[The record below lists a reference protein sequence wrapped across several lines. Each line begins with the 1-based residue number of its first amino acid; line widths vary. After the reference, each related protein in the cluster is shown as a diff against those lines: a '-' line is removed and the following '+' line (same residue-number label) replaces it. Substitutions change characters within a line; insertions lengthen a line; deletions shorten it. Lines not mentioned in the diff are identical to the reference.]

1 MNENSDAMVAGLKE
15 DHWIDEQN
23 KKKLIRKRVHGY
35 IFFSTVTGVVCCLD
49 YTVYSRVLSVRPIKE
64 WYCEKRKIIFIKKNL
79 FVFSCVIILIQ

>member
-64 WYCEKRKIIFIKKNL
+64 WYCEKSKINFYKKKICL
-79 FVFSCVIILIQ
+79 FLLALLF

>member
-64 WYCEKRKIIFIKKNL
+64 WYCEKRKINFYKKK
-79 FVFSCVIILIQ
+79 FVCF